1 MICSN
6 TLNKHFKVSKNLY
19 KNNYTKEEKDKNDSS
34 KEINLLG
41 RKKNHDKI
49 VINVSKNEYKL
60 IDYDDAFL
68 EMMSESVNTTQNQ
81 TINSNVSSSLC
92 SVDQTL
98 SIINALKEEKELR
111 SKKKIAKLDSETSF
125 SLGYKIE
132 DILAE
137 NSNCLFPDHYK
148 KVLDSFISLEN
159 AINHYKF
166 RYKTK
171 SPTLTEVSN
180 IIQGKKLSSSQL
192 RKIVY
197 TVPHFYI
204 FKWYQDKPYSESK
217 LLIDI
222 PYDHLEREKVKFL

>member
-1 MICSN
+1 
-6 TLNKHFKVSKNLY
+6 VSKNLY

>member
-6 TLNKHFKVSKNLY
+6 TLNNHFKVSKNLY

-49 VINVSKNEYKL
+49 VINISKNEYKL
-60 IDYDDAFL
+60 IDYDDAFM
-68 EMMSESVNTTQNQ
+68 EMMSESINTTQNQ
-81 TINSNVSSSLC
+81 TINSNVSNSLC

-98 SIINALKEEKELR
+98 NIINALKEEKELR
-111 SKKKIAKLDSETSF
+111 CMKKTKGKFDSETSF
-125 SLGYKIE
+125 FLGFKIE
-132 DILAE
+132 DILSD
-137 NSNCLFPDHYK
+137 NSNQIFPDHYK

-171 SPTLTEVSN
+171 SPTLTEISS
-180 IIQGKKLSSSQL
+180 IIQGRKFSSSQL

-222 PYDHLEREKVKFL
+222 PYDHLEREKV